1 MNVLFFEHHNLL
13 QFIPEINLGHS
24 AAIHEAPSPMKVRS
38 FIALAISIL
47 MASCSANLR
56 PSEINP
62 GIQLPTGNPI
72 TTSEAF
78 STSIP
83 TSTPNTL
90 NEVRWNIYDPD
101 PQHLW
106 NRLFR
111 HFYRRTTNDGREY
124 GWDSLDP
131 LLWYD
136 TTHVL
141 EGTSYQ
147 QAISVLDEFISA
159 KDEDLITDPLLRAI
173 FQRDMWAVFD
183 WLTLRLDSYPAQ
195 SEELQWRLAQVIRK
209 VALTKDEILSLP
221 DNYEAAIKSKSF
233 APNYQSQAPDIGFL
247 PADLL
252 QLDSEWICL
261 GREGGP
267 IAMTHTEEFPFF
279 GRSVFLVFIRVPG
292 GREATLKFLQELN
305 EKRPLT
311 LQLADTDVALV
322 RRAMLINNQGDI
334 TPSPITESVQIRHF
348 AYVGVSFA
356 TQNFYEFQLNRGFLF
371 VGAAGGLQPLAKEI
385 MLFRSHDDVFQ
396 TGLSV
401 GEVLIPGICASCH
414 AGGTL
419 SLSILSYS
427 RFRFP
432 LPDQGSPVLIQT
444 TPELE
449 AQKVIIWKNIHQT
462 WQALETLWGQGTP

>member
-1 MNVLFFEHHNLL
+1 
-13 QFIPEINLGHS
+13 
-24 AAIHEAPSPMKVRS
+24 MKACS
-38 FIALAISIL
+38 FIALVISIL
-47 MASCSANLR
+47 TASCAASLR
-56 PSEINP
+56 PSEITP
-62 GIQLPTGNPI
+62 GIQPPTGSPAV
-72 TTSEAF
+72 TQKAF

-90 NEVRWNIYDPD
+90 NEVPWNIYDPD

-111 HFYRRTTNDGREY
+111 QFYRRTTNDGQEY

-136 TTHVL
+136 TTHVF
-141 EGTSYQ
+141 EGASYQ
-147 QAISVLDEFISA
+147 QAISILDEFLST
-159 KDEDLITDPLLRAI
+159 KGEDLITDPLQRAI

-183 WLTLRLDSYPAQ
+183 WLTVRSDSYPTQ
-195 SEELQWRLAQVIRK
+195 SEELQRRLAQVIRK
-209 VALTKDEILSLP
+209 VALTEDQILSLP
-221 DNYEAAIKSKSF
+221 DNYEGAIKSKSF
-233 APNYQSQAPDIGFL
+233 APNYQSQTPDIGFL

-252 QLDSEWICL
+252 YADSEWVCL
-261 GREGGP
+261 GREDGP

-311 LQLADTDVALV
+311 LQLADTEVALV
-322 RRAMLINNQGDI
+322 RRAMLINDQGDI

-348 AYVGVSFA
+348 EYVGVSFA
-356 TQNFYEFQLNRGFLF
+356 SQNFYEFQLNRASLL

-396 TGLSV
+396 TGLTV
-401 GEVLIPGICASCH
+401 GEVLIPGICAGCH
-414 AGGTL
+414 VGGTL
-419 SLSILSYS
+419 TLSILSYS

-444 TPELE
+444 MPELE
-449 AQKVIIWKNIHQT
+449 ARTVITWKQKHQT
-462 WQALETLWGQGTP
+462 WHAFETFTNELH

>member
-1 MNVLFFEHHNLL
+1 
-13 QFIPEINLGHS
+13 
-24 AAIHEAPSPMKVRS
+24 MKACS
-38 FIALAISIL
+38 FIALVISIL
-47 MASCSANLR
+47 TASCTASLR
-56 PSEINP
+56 PSEITP
-62 GIQLPTGNPI
+62 GIQPPTGHPL
-72 TTSEAF
+72 TTQEAS
-78 STSIP
+78 STPIP
-83 TSTPNTL
+83 TSTPNAL

-111 HFYRRTTNDGREY
+111 QFYRRTTNDGREEY

-136 TTHVL
+136 TTYLL
-141 EGTSYQ
+141 EGSSYQ
-147 QAISVLDEFISA
+147 QAIQLLDEFLSTEG
-159 KDEDLITDPLLRAI
+159 EDLITDPPRRAI

-183 WLTLRLDSYPAQ
+183 WLTVRSDSYPTP
-195 SEELQWRLAQVIRK
+195 SEELQWRLTQVIRK
-209 VALTKDEILSLP
+209 VALTEDQILSLP

-233 APNYQSQAPDIGFL
+233 APNYQSQTPDIGFL

-252 QLDSEWICL
+252 HADSEWVCL

-311 LQLADTDVALV
+311 LQLADTEVALV
-322 RRAMLINNQGDI
+322 RRAMLIDNQGDI

-348 AYVGVSFA
+348 TYVGESFA
-356 TQNFYEFQLNRGFLF
+356 SQYFYEFQLNRASLL
-371 VGAAGGLQPLAKEI
+371 VGAAGGFQPVAKEF
-385 MLFRSHDDVFQ
+385 MLFLSHGDVFQ
-396 TGLSV
+396 IGSGAGQALVPDT
-401 GEVLIPGICASCH
+401 CASCH

-449 AQKVIIWKNIHQT
+449 ARTVITWKQKHQT
-462 WQALETLWGQGTP
+462 WQALETFTNKLH